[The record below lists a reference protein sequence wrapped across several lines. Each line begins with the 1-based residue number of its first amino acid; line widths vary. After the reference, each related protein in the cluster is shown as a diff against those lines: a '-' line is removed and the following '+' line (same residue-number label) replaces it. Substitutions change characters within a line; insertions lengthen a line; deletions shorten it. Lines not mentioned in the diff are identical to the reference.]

1 MARLGLIFL
10 ALALVSSTFLAGA
23 APPAAIAPR
32 PVAVRH
38 LSVPRRRPPTTNRDR
53 AAAAPRRATAA
64 QQPLGTAQQQY
75 LSLAQAAVAQ
85 SEQRWKDQRA
95 RWYYARL
102 DDHDSYPL
110 ARIWDIVPLFESLD
124 AIAIASPTR
133 ANRLAVTRFAAGAE
147 RYLNRGLRPLPG
159 YSPYPGDRGASAE
172 TWFDDNGWWGL
183 AFVNA
188 YRATGQLRY
197 LNDAQRALDYIA
209 AAGWDPEGGGIWWN
223 TSHPFKAG
231 AALASGTLLATL
243 LYQQTHSPFDLGQAL
258 RFLEWANSSGFAASE
273 GLYANTN
280 LEATPV
286 DYIEGPLIYAQ
297 ELLCQ
302 LTATP
307 ADCERA
313 EELKARALK
322 RFGYMLD
329 FSPQYDAI
337 YLQWMLALYS
347 LDHDPGLYNLAVD
360 NAYSAGTRA
369 FNGEGLYL
377 LSWNGETLPPQD
389 AEPGMLQTQAATA
402 SLFAWLAVYP
412 PPS

>member
-1 MARLGLIFL
+1 MRRL
-10 ALALVSSTFLAGA
+10 ALILVTLALLAWGSSTLAS
-23 APPAAIAPR
+23 PAATHHRYFSAYHR
-32 PVAVRH
+32 
-38 LSVPRRRPPTTNRDR
+38 NY
-53 AAAAPRRATAA
+53 AASKRRASAA
-64 QQPLGTAQQQY
+64 QAPLSASQQQY
-75 LSLAQAAVAQ
+75 LALAQSAIAQ
-85 SEQRWKDQRA
+85 AERRWRDR
-95 RWYYARL
+95 RLGWYDARL
-102 DDHDSYPL
+102 GDHDRYRL

-124 AIAIASPTR
+124 AVAIAAPTR
-133 ANRLAVTRFAAGAE
+133 SNRVAVTRFAAEAE
-147 RYLNRGLRPLPG
+147 RYLNRRLRPLPG
-159 YSPYPGDRGASAE
+159 YSPYPGDHSASDE

-188 YRATGQLRY
+188 YRATGRPRY
-197 LNDAQRALDYIA
+197 LKDAQRALDYIA

-243 LYQQTHSPFDLGQAL
+243 LYQQTHSPGDLGQAL
-258 RFLEWANSSGFAASE
+258 RFLEWANNGGFDPSE
-273 GLYANTN
+273 GLYVDSS

-297 ELLCQ
+297 ALLCQ

-322 RFGYMLD
+322 RFGYLLD

-347 LDHDPGLYNLAVD
+347 LDHDPGLYNIAVD
-360 NAYSAGTRA
+360 NAYNAGTRA
-369 FNGEGLYL
+369 LNGEGLYL

>member
-1 MARLGLIFL
+1 MGRLILILSTL
-10 ALALVSSTFLAGA
+10 ALLGWGVSAVASPTPTQHRQTA
-23 APPAAIAPR
+23 AYRRNSADT
-32 PVAVRH
+32 
-38 LSVPRRRPPTTNRDR
+38 RRR
-53 AAAAPRRATAA
+53 ASAA
-64 QQPLGTAQQQY
+64 QAPLGPSQQQY
-75 LSLAQAAVAQ
+75 LALAQSAIAQAEGRWRDRRLGWYDAV
-85 SEQRWKDQRA
+85 
-95 RWYYARL
+95 L
-102 DDHDSYPL
+102 DDHHRYRL

-124 AIAIASPTR
+124 AVAIAAPTR
-133 ANRLAVTRFAAGAE
+133 SNRVAVNRFAAGAE
-147 RYLNRGLRPLPG
+147 RYLNRSLQPLPG
-159 YSPYPGDRGASAE
+159 YSPYPGDRSASDE

-188 YRATGQLRY
+188 YRATGLRRY

-209 AAGWDPEGGGIWWN
+209 AAGWDPEGGGVWWN
-223 TSHPFKAG
+223 TSHSFKAG

-243 LYQQTHSPFDLGQAL
+243 LYQQTHSAGDLGQAL
-258 RFLEWANSSGFAASE
+258 RLLEWADNGGFDPSE
-273 GLYANTN
+273 GLYVDSS

-297 ELLCQ
+297 ALLCQ
-302 LTATP
+302 LTATQ

-347 LDHDPGLYNLAVD
+347 LDHDPGLYNIAVD
-360 NAYSAGTRA
+360 NAYNAGTRA
-369 FNGEGLYL
+369 LNGEGLYL
-377 LSWNGETLPPQD
+377 LSWNGEVLPPED

-402 SLFAWLAVYP
+402 SLFAWLAVYQ